1 MPLTADKYGDVLK
14 MVQIGFYTVA
24 AIVAILTY
32 LAARP
37 SAK

>member
-1 MPLTADKYGDVLK
+1 MPLTADKYADVLK

-32 LAARP
+32 LVP
-37 SAK
+37 